1 MLIQSRWVKLR
12 FLFLALLH
20 LITFALFHACITGQF
35 AGEVIFIWFLRA
47 IILLHIIELAIQI
60 IKQVLNG
67 QEHHFPVMDWVVIV
81 FAKYSARYLE
91 LVRCPRENIEVR
103 WEVIVLNL
111 QRLFQIIDLEILEQ
125 GDSFSD
131 TVLQL
136 QVVDENNLFL
146 ETRLRF

>member
-1 MLIQSRWVKLR
+1 
-12 FLFLALLH
+12 
-20 LITFALFHACITGQF
+20 
-35 AGEVIFIWFLRA
+35 
-47 IILLHIIELAIQI
+47 
-60 IKQVLNG
+60 
-67 QEHHFPVMDWVVIV
+67 MDWVVIV

-111 QRLFQIIDLEILEQ
+111 ERLFQIIDLEILEQ

-136 QVVDENNLFL
+136 QVVDENNLLL

>member
-1 MLIQSRWVKLR
+1 
-12 FLFLALLH
+12 
-20 LITFALFHACITGQF
+20 
-35 AGEVIFIWFLRA
+35 
-47 IILLHIIELAIQI
+47 
-60 IKQVLNG
+60 
-67 QEHHFPVMDWVVIV
+67 MDWVVIV

-111 QRLFQIIDLEILEQ
+111 ERLFQIIDLEILEQ

-136 QVVDENNLFL
+136 QVVDENNLLL
-146 ETRLRF
+146 ETRLRFQGHTLQEFVVGLPESLVQDFVFLASILAYFVCARVYHRVVLELLHWGSFWGGLQK